1 VFESARSVDT
11 VLFDKTGTVTEGAMS
26 LAEVVPSPGHAPD
39 EVLALAA
46 AVESGSEHPIAR
58 AVVEGARDRGAVV
71 PPATDLRI
79 EPGAGAS
86 ARVAGHDVRVGRPE
100 RPATRLTGDADRM
113 AGHGLTVFTVDVD
126 GEAVGLIG
134 VSDRVKPEVAATVG
148 RLAGMGMD
156 VAMVTGD
163 RRAAAAAIAGTAG
176 IDRVLAEVY
185 PRGKV
190 DEVKRLQLEDH
201 RVVFVGDG
209 INDAPALAQ
218 ADVGIALGSGTDVAI
233 EAADVTLLGG
243 RIEAVADALEL
254 ARRTY
259 RVIAENLFWAFAYNV
274 VMIPLAVLGF
284 LTPMWASGAMAAS
297 SVSVVLNALRLRRF
311 RRSSRRLVIG

>member
-1 VFESARSVDT
+1 GVA
-11 VLFDKTGTVTEGAMS
+11 
-26 LAEVVPSPGHAPD
+26 
-39 EVLALAA
+39 
-46 AVESGSEHPIAR
+46 I
-58 AVVEGARDRGAVV
+58 
-71 PPATDLRI
+71 PPATRLRI

-86 ARVAGHDVRVGRPE
+86 AMVGERGIRVGRPGGSV
-100 RPATRLTGDADRM
+100 AGLAADADRM
-113 AGHGLTVFTVDVD
+113 AEAGLTVFAVDD
-126 GEAVGLIG
+126 EGEILGLIG
-134 VSDRVKPEVAATVG
+134 VSDRVKPESAATVA

-163 RRAAAAAIAGTAG
+163 RRATTAAIAAAAG

-185 PRGKV
+185 PQGKV
-190 DEVKRLQLEDH
+190 DEVARLQREGH

-218 ADVGIALGSGTDVAI
+218 ADVGVALGSGTDVAI
-233 EAADVTLLGG
+233 EAADVTLLGD

-274 VMIPLAVLGF
+274 VMIPLAVIGV
-284 LTPMWASGAMAAS
+284 LTPMLAAGAMAAS

-311 RRSSRRLVIG
+311 HRSSRTLVSA